1 MHDGECTPLLCA
13 CLLLLTPP
21 CPPVSL
27 LPHVAPPQVGF
38 DFVMMGTD
46 ASEYTKGPEDGIY
59 IDGLFLEGCAWDA
72 KQKLLSE
79 SKPKVLFEKAPVIWL
94 QPKTLD
100 QFSSYQHYS
109 CPVYRTAERKG
120 VLATTGHS
128 TNFLMMIRM
137 PTDKPDYHWTLRGE
151 GE

>member
-1 MHDGECTPLLCA
+1 
-13 CLLLLTPP
+13 
-21 CPPVSL
+21 
-27 LPHVAPPQVGF
+27 
-38 DFVMMGTD
+38 MMGTD

-72 KQKLLSE
+72 KQRLLSE